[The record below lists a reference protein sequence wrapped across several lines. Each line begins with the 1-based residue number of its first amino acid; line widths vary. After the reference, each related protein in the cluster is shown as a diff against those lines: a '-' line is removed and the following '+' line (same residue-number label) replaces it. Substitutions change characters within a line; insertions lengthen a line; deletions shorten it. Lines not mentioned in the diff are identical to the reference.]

1 MTKMKLLVTPGVV
14 AGVFAMLA
22 AASVAA
28 GKPAL
33 AAFLGDPNTAATATL
48 VVGGAASLVA
58 GLLDGVRKPS

>member
-1 MTKMKLLVTPGVV
+1 MSKMKQFLTPGVV
-14 AGVFAMLA
+14 AGAFAMLA

-48 VVGGAASLVA
+48 VVGGIASLVA
-58 GLLDGVRKPS
+58 GLLEGVRKPS

>member
-1 MTKMKLLVTPGVV
+1 MKKYLTPGVV

-33 AAFLGDPNTAATATL
+33 AAFLADPATAANATL

-58 GLLDGVRKPS
+58 GLLEGVRKSA